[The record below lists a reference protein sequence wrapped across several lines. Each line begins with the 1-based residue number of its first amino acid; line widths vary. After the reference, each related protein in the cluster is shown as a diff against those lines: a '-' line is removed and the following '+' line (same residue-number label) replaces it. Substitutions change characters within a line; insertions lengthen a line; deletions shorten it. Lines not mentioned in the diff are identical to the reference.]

1 MRKAWKNTGQDSA
14 EGQIRFW
21 KIFAL
26 YLGGE
31 GGKER
36 DTMSLVS
43 SVNDRIFM
51 KIQATRLGRLGG
63 QTVADVFSFRFCYYV
78 RILSY
83 PKPSEMYVC
92 GYVGSTEQCGV
103 KVIKRWSN
111 GMRASRT
118 TRSGETNTASITGS

>member
-51 KIQATRLGRLGG
+51 KIQATRLGCLGG
-63 QTVADVFSFRFCYYV
+63 RRLLMCFRF
-78 RILSY
+78 
-83 PKPSEMYVC
+83 
-92 GYVGSTEQCGV
+92 
-103 KVIKRWSN
+103 
-111 GMRASRT
+111 ASVTTCAFCRT
-118 TRSGETNTASITGS
+118 RNLLRCMSAVM